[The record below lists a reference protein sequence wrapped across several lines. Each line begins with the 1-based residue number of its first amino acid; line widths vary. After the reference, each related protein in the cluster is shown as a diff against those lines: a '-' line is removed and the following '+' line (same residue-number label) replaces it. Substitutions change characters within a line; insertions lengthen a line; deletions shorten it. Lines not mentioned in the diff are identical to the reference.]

1 MIALALAALMA
12 ATPVQTSTPA
22 AAQST
27 SEAESPVRLEDVE
40 VTGRSLNSMIQNFVG
55 SVAAPNANRGLAR
68 WRNAVCVGA
77 VNLQPEAGRYLV
89 DRVSATAQDIGLTP
103 GAPGCTPNLVIM
115 VTDDA
120 PGLSRTLARQH
131 RRALRMGGS
140 GMDRGQSALDAF
152 QTSDRPVRWWQV
164 SMPVDAQTGERAT
177 RLPSE
182 CRGTCGADQPKG
194 APGEGG
200 SSYLYAPNISVF
212 AASRLSTQ
220 IVDDIIKTLVVV
232 DVNQLEGVN
241 ADQLA
246 DYIAMV
252 AFAQI
257 KPDADTSGYASILNV
272 FDAPDETAGLTQ
284 WDLAYLKGLYGTERT
299 RKNLATGR
307 LEVVASIERT
317 HQRLRDASPE
327 QP

>member
-1 MIALALAALMA
+1 MIAFALAALLA
-12 ATPVQTSTPA
+12 ATPVQSTPSVETPA
-22 AAQST
+22 VLEDA
-27 SEAESPVRLEDVE
+27 PVRLEDVE

-55 SVAAPNANRGLAR
+55 SVAAPNSNRGLAR

-89 DRVSATAQDIGLTP
+89 DRVSATADEIGLTP
-103 GAPGCTPNLVIM
+103 GAPGCTPNLLIVA
-115 VTDDA
+115 TNDA
-120 PGLSRTLARQH
+120 PGLSRILARQH
-131 RRALRMGGS
+131 RRALRMGGA
-140 GMDRGQSALDAF
+140 GMDRGQAALDAF
-152 QTSDRPVRWWQV
+152 QTSERAVRWWQV
-164 SMPVDAQTGERAT
+164 SMPVDSQTGERAT
-177 RLPSE
+177 RLPGE
-182 CRGTCGADQPKG
+182 CRGSCGADQPKA

-200 SSYLYAPNISVF
+200 SSFMFAPNLSVF

-220 IVDDIIKTLVVV
+220 IVDDIIKTFVVV
-232 DVNQLEGVN
+232 DVNRLQDVN

-257 KPDADTSGYASILNV
+257 NPEADTSSYASILNV
-272 FDAPDETAGLTQ
+272 FETPSETPGLTD
-284 WDLAYLKGLYGTERT
+284 WDRAYLQGLYNTERT

-307 LEVVASIERT
+307 LEVAASIERT
-317 HQRLRDASPE
+317 HQRLRDTSPD